1 MKTNWILNK
10 VVDKQVVKDLSNALG
25 IDENLATL
33 LVQRDITNYD
43 DAKDFFRPS
52 LTHLHDPFLM
62 KDMDKAVER
71 VKKAY
76 DNGEKILIYGDYDV
90 DGTTAVALIYTYLK
104 NFINKKK
111 IEFYIPDRYDEGYGI
126 SYKGIDYAAEN
137 GFNLVIV
144 LDCGIKAVDK
154 IEYANERNIDFIICD
169 HHRPGDEIPNAVAV
183 LDSKRADCEYP
194 YKELSGCGVGFKLI
208 TALSMRLERPI
219 EEVYELLDLVAVSIA
234 ADIVPIT
241 GENRVLAYYGL
252 QLINKNPRPGIEA
265 VLSHANVHRLEEE
278 PSSDSDH
285 PQNVLNK
292 EVTISDLVFMIGP
305 RINAT
310 GRLEKA
316 SDSVRLLIA
325 ERKEHAE
332 KLAQGINDLNV
343 KRREFDNKITEEALL
358 MIQQD
363 EKLLQSKSTVIFNEN
378 WHKGVIGI
386 VASRLTDTYYRPT
399 IVLTRSNN
407 LITGS
412 ARSIKNFDIY
422 DAIDNCSDLLEHF
435 GGHKYAAG
443 LSLKPENLEEFLK
456 SIDPNKPFVSAFLD
470 DAVLVTMEGDSIIL
484 KSLKNKGTTTT
495 IPLHK
500 FVEEEINSRHNN
512 QEERFR
518 DVRAAIQSKDI
529 SQVKILMSEYKGRDL
544 NLANQLGQYMDSR
557 WEVIEHPLFD
567 SLRIIVLFNETT
579 NTYDFINFAPNV
591 FLDKPYTLH
600 FDDKKVMH
608 ILGNMFSE
616 EELAKYK
623 NGNLTATVGNIRIL
637 QTLIAVA
644 FGQDVLGVSDEGMKI
659 GQIKVISEI
668 TGFGTF
674 NMDYD

>member
-183 LDSKRADCEYP
+183 LDSKRPDCEYP

-443 LSLKPENLEEFLK
+443 LSLKPENLEEFARRFEEYVAEHIEDEEL
-456 SIDPNKPFVSAFLD
+456 
-470 DAVLVTMEGDSIIL
+470 
-484 KSLKNKGTTTT
+484 
-495 IPLHK
+495 IPELNVDLEINFSDITPK
-500 FVEEEINSRHNN
+500 FVRVLKQFAPFGPGNMAPV
-512 QEERFR
+512 FL
-518 DVRAAIQSKDI
+518 SKDVI
-529 SQVKILMSEYKGRDL
+529 DTGF
-544 NLANQLGQYMDSR
+544 SR
-557 WEVIEHPLFD
+557 SVG
-567 SLRIIVLFNETT
+567 
-579 NTYDFINFAPNV
+579 
-591 FLDKPYTLH
+591 
-600 FDDKKVMH
+600 DKKHLKLTITQQQSPELVFAGIAFQKGKYYQRVH
-608 ILGNMFSE
+608 AKEPFSICYCIE
-616 EELAKYK
+616 K
-623 NGNLTATVGNIRIL
+623 NFWQGKTNLQLNVKDL
-637 QTLIAVA
+637 K
-644 FGQDVLGVSDEGMKI
+644 FSDET
-659 GQIKVISEI
+659 E
-668 TGFGTF
+668 
-674 NMDYD
+674 D

>member
-443 LSLKPENLEEFLK
+443 LSLKPENLEEFARRFEEYVAEHIEDEEL
-456 SIDPNKPFVSAFLD
+456 
-470 DAVLVTMEGDSIIL
+470 
-484 KSLKNKGTTTT
+484 
-495 IPLHK
+495 IPELNVDLEINFSDITPK
-500 FVEEEINSRHNN
+500 FVRVLKQFAPFGPGNMAPV
-512 QEERFR
+512 FL
-518 DVRAAIQSKDI
+518 SKDVI
-529 SQVKILMSEYKGRDL
+529 DTGF
-544 NLANQLGQYMDSR
+544 SR
-557 WEVIEHPLFD
+557 SVG
-567 SLRIIVLFNETT
+567 
-579 NTYDFINFAPNV
+579 
-591 FLDKPYTLH
+591 
-600 FDDKKVMH
+600 DKKHLKLTITQQQSPELVFAGIAFQKGKYYQRVH
-608 ILGNMFSE
+608 AKEPFSICYCIE
-616 EELAKYK
+616 K
-623 NGNLTATVGNIRIL
+623 NFWQGKTNLQLNVKDL
-637 QTLIAVA
+637 K
-644 FGQDVLGVSDEGMKI
+644 FSDET
-659 GQIKVISEI
+659 E
-668 TGFGTF
+668 
-674 NMDYD
+674 D